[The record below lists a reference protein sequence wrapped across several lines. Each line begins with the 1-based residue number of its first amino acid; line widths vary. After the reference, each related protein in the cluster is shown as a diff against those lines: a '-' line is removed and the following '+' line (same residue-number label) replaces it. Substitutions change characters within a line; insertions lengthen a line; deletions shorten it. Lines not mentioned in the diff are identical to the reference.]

1 MYCRR
6 LECDSGVHAGR
17 CCTGADIWPHGV
29 VMRSCAAVP
38 SGPSN
43 VALGGTA
50 TQSGNYSTC
59 YAGLAI
65 DGNRVS
71 DISNGSC
78 SSTDSSVEPWWRVDL
93 LGLHHISSI
102 TITNRGDCCPDRLI
116 GAEVRI
122 GNSLDNNGNNNS
134 RCAVISEVPATTTFT
149 VPCNM
154 YGRYVSLVIPGTEK
168 FLTLCEVEVYGVP
181 ASVTKK
187 ENLRIEFHS
196 SEDLKDSTVGDR
208 VLQEVCS

>member
-1 MYCRR
+1 MYCTR
-6 LECDSGVHAGR
+6 LECDSSVHAGR

-38 SGPSN
+38 SAPSN
-43 VALGGTA
+43 VALRKTA
-50 TQSGNYSTC
+50 TQSGNYMTF
-59 YAGLAI
+59 YAGLAN
-65 DGNRVS
+65 DGNRDS
-71 DISNGSC
+71 YFGHRSC
-78 SSTDSSVEPWWRVDL
+78 SSTDSSVQPWWRVDL
-93 LGLHHISSI
+93 LVVYQISSI
-102 TITNRGDCCPDRLI
+102 VITNRGDCCPDRLI

-122 GNSLDNNGNNNS
+122 GNSLDNNGNNNP

-154 YGRYVSLVIPGTEK
+154 YGRYVSLVIPGTGK

-181 ASVTKK
+181 APVTKK
-187 ENLRIEFHS
+187 KNLRIEFHS
-196 SEDLKDSTVGDR
+196 SEDLMDSTVGDS